1 MARKILVTGGTGL
14 LGRKLI
20 SNSDIDFVKF
30 GSEIDLLADGGP
42 ALIVELAQKHG
53 CETLLH
59 LAWTSNSVPDYD
71 KSLKNSQWV
80 SVSIQ
85 IARECVENGISF
97 VGLGTGLE
105 EDFSIQSEYV
115 QSKRELRELLQ
126 KEIGLENMSWI
137 RPFYIF
143 DIQEKRPRIVEAL
156 FKQSALDPLVIQFGS
171 SEIDYI
177 SSIDVANGIM
187 QSISANLRGTID
199 IGSGCLI
206 TNRAFVNA
214 VCNNEGVDIPLILD
228 ASSGTPSSANVKSLI
243 SLGWSPAHTSRYL
256 YL

>member
-30 GSEIDLLADGGP
+30 GSEIDLLADGAP
-42 ALIVELAQKHG
+42 SLIVELAKKHG

-59 LAWTSNSVPDYD
+59 LAWRSNSVPDYD
-71 KSLKNSQWV
+71 KSLENSQWV

-85 IARECVENGISF
+85 IARECAENGISF

-105 EDFSIQSEYV
+105 EDFSIHSEYV
-115 QSKRELRELLQ
+115 QSKRELRGLLQ
-126 KEIGLENMSWI
+126 KEIGSESMAWI

-156 FKQSALDPLVIQFGS
+156 FKQSGLDPLVIRFGS

-177 SSIDVANGIM
+177 SSLDVATGITEA
-187 QSISANLRGTID
+187 ISANLCGTID
-199 IGSGCLI
+199 IGSGHLI

-214 VCNNEGVDIPLILD
+214 VCNNEGVAMPLILD
-228 ASSGTPSSANVKSLI
+228 ASSGSPNPANIKSLT
-243 SLGWSPAHTSRYL
+243 SLGWSPTHTYRYL
-256 YL
+256 SQ